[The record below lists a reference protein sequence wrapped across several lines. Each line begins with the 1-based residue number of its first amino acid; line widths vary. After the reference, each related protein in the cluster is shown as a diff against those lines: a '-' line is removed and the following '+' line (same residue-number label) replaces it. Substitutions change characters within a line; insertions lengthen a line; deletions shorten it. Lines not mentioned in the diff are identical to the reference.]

1 MNSKEIPQRSFL
13 AACFVQY
20 CFRAGRSEHRE
31 AITRIL
37 PSGELTRSKER

>member
-1 MNSKEIPQRSFL
+1 MNGHETTRRSFL

-20 CFRAGRSEHRE
+20 LLQRLARYEHRE

-37 PSGELTRSKER
+37 TRGED